1 VSQVQKHTQPKKGR
15 EKGNKKRRMRKKQQ
29 NKADKKERMNKY
41 QVGLKKLLTYKTP
54 YISIQKS
61 QEIEIEI
68 RIFSSSA
75 NLWSDLIEPLQVSL

>member
-1 VSQVQKHTQPKKGR
+1 VHEEETTEQSRQKR
-15 EKGNKKRRMRKKQQ
+15 EDQQ
-29 NKADKKERMNKY
+29 IP
-41 QVGLKKLLTYKTP
+41 VGLKKLLTYKTP

-61 QEIEIEI
+61 QEIEIPI

>member
-1 VSQVQKHTQPKKGR
+1 
-15 EKGNKKRRMRKKQQ
+15 
-29 NKADKKERMNKY
+29 MNKY